1 MAKNK
6 LNIYDVATNAL
17 CGMLEEAGKDW
28 KKPWRYTRHQNVA
41 SGKPY
46 RGVNIHLLNYHAH
59 VASEDLSLIHI

>member
-41 SGKPY
+41 SGKP
-46 RGVNIHLLNYHAH
+46 
-59 VASEDLSLIHI
+59 